1 MTHPVPQQLALFAGG
16 DLTTWSNWRVARH
29 LHQCQDCSSE
39 VAAYRGAA
47 QDLKQLRELPAD
59 FDWGSLAMEMKAN
72 IRLGLAAG
80 ECVEQAR
87 VSRGIPGWRV
97 IAVMASVLLVVMS
110 GWLLH
115 IPQPRAEQ
123 AKVAAPLP
131 AISEPGV
138 ILQATSTGIQVQE
151 NGQSLT
157 MLHRANEPATV
168 SINTSGS
175 VRARYVDSDTGQVTI
190 TNVYTE

>member
-16 DLTTWSNWRVARH
+16 DLAAWSNWRVARH

-47 QDLKQLRELPAD
+47 QDIEQLRELPAD
-59 FDWGSLAMEMKAN
+59 LDWEDLAMEMKAN

-80 ECVEQAR
+80 ECVEQET
-87 VSRGIPGWRV
+87 VGPGIFGWRLV
-97 IAVMASVLLVVMS
+97 AVMASVLVLLAS

-115 IPQPRAEQ
+115 MPFSRVEQ
-123 AKVAAPLP
+123 AKMTAPLP
-131 AISEPGV
+131 PISEPGV
-138 ILQATSTGIQVQE
+138 LLQATSTGIQVQE